1 MFILYLVG
9 GLGETYPHTSRKG
22 AGMIYIQSF
31 FYHGG
36 GRYIADTKHR
46 KTPTQLINKAWGGEQ
61 TAQGTPTEREVFCLR
76 QKMVV
81 WASAGEQQAREEIRE
96 QRQDESRQ
104 AWGGPN
110 LAQPHADKTRGENTR
125 HRTGTKHSR
134 RRTERTGR
142 QAPLPT
148 DRIGAGRRTLNRGG
162 QESNAHTRT
171 AKARRQAIVADS
183 REGEQKVNQLL
194 AKTRFCE

>member
-1 MFILYLVG
+1 
-9 GLGETYPHTSRKG
+9 
-22 AGMIYIQSF
+22 MIYIQSF

-46 KTPTQLINKAWGGEQ
+46 KTTHPTNQQSREAKGQ
-61 TAQGTPTEREVFCLR
+61 AQGTPTIGRFLPEA
-76 QKMVV
+76 KMVV
-81 WASAGEQQAREEIRE
+81 WASAGEQVAREEIRE

-110 LAQPHADKTRGENTR
+110 LAQPHADKTRGENGK

-183 REGEQKVNQLL
+183 REGEQEVNQLL